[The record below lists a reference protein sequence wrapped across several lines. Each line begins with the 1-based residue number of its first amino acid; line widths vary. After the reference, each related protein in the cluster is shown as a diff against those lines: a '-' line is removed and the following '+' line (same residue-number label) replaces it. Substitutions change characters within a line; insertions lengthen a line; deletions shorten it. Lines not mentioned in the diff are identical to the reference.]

1 MDAAGRVVYSCI
13 VSPQLDFDK
22 LPAGV
27 YALFRVRLV
36 FVVDHAPRDVVVAGK
51 RGDTAC

>member
-13 VSPQLDFDK
+13 VRPKLDFDK

-27 YALFRVRLV
+27 HSLFRVRFV
-36 FVVDHAPRDVVVAGK
+36 FVVDHAPRYMVVVGK
-51 RGDTAC
+51 RGNSAR